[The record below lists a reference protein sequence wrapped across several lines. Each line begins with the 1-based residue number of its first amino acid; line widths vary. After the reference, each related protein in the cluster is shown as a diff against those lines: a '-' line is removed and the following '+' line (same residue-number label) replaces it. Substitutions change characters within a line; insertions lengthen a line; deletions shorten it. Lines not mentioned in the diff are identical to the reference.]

1 LVLLKKNIRT
11 LNYLNTNQKRNSNEW
26 LAENSWQFAEVK
38 GHAAPIIASGVL
50 MVVKSKNTTPV
61 IELFNLSER
70 ETEILKCLTEGMSL
84 KWLLMS
90 APLV

>member
-1 LVLLKKNIRT
+1 MSGWRKIVGSLQKLKGM
-11 LNYLNTNQKRNSNEW
+11 L
-26 LAENSWQFAEVK
+26 
-38 GHAAPIIASGVL
+38 HPIIASGVL

>member
-38 GHAAPIIASGVL
+38 GHAAPHYSQLGADG
-50 MVVKSKNTTPV
+50 
-61 IELFNLSER
+61 SE
-70 ETEILKCLTEGMSL
+70 I
-84 KWLLMS
+84 
-90 APLV
+90 

>member
-1 LVLLKKNIRT
+1 
-11 LNYLNTNQKRNSNEW
+11 
-26 LAENSWQFAEVK
+26 
-38 GHAAPIIASGVL
+38 